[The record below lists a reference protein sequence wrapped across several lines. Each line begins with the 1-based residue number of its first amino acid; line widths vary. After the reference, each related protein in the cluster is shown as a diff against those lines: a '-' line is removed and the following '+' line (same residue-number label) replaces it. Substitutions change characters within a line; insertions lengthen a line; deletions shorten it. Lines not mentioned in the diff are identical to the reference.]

1 MGRRRTHDKHLPQ
14 RVYLDHGTYWFR
26 PKIGK
31 AVNLGRELADALAK
45 YAAIIGTQWSG
56 RTLGDV
62 IDRYRIEVLPLKRSD
77 QTRQDEGRALDRLK
91 AVFGH
96 MVPDNVAPQ
105 ACYKYMDMRRSKDG

>member
-1 MGRRRTHDKHLPQ
+1 MRSESQPSLSQSSTGAWSATEAPLPNKSRTGTRSMPLEGNAMGRRRTHDRHLP
-14 RVYLDHGTYWFR
+14 RRMYLDHGTYWFR

-62 IDRYRIEVLPLKRSD
+62 IDRYR
-77 QTRQDEGRALDRLK
+77 
-91 AVFGH
+91 
-96 MVPDNVAPQ
+96 
-105 ACYKYMDMRRSKDG
+105 